1 MVKKILLVLLLGLLA
16 LSRFAYAKKLHPLHI
31 NREIITTTD
40 TIPNAD
46 VMEVVRKAIYAA
58 NDFNVQAVANL
69 YTPNA
74 VVADDEPPY
83 SWNGP
88 TAGIQ
93 WVNAVEKAVKEFRI
107 TKFIGA
113 IEPVK
118 VYQQNADNVYL
129 VVPVNYT
136 GDLPGHAHFSA
147 RGAFTFVLRQI
158 NDKWMIKSQV
168 WMPEKGMDY

>member
-1 MVKKILLVLLLGLLA
+1 MIKKILLVSLFGLLA
-16 LSRFAYAKKLHPLHI
+16 LSRFAYAKKPYRLNI
-31 NREIITTTD
+31 NRKVITTTD

-93 WVNAVEKAVKEFRI
+93 WINAVEKAVKDFRI
-107 TKFIGA
+107 TKFTGT

-118 VYQQNADNVYL
+118 VYQQNADNVYV

-136 GDLPGHAHFSA
+136 GDLPGKAHFSA

>member
-1 MVKKILLVLLLGLLA
+1 MVKKILLVSLIGLLA
-16 LSRFAYAKKLHPLHI
+16 LGRFAYARPFRPYGICKVVI
-31 NREIITTTD
+31 AAD
-40 TIPNAD
+40 TVPNGD
-46 VMEVVRKAIYAA
+46 VMEVVRVAIYAA
-58 NDFNVQAVANL
+58 NDFNIQAVANL

-93 WVNAVEKAVKEFRI
+93 WINAVERAVKEYRI
-107 TKFIGA
+107 TKFKGT

-118 VYQQNADNVYL
+118 VYQQTSDNVYV
-129 VVPVNYT
+129 VVPVSYT
-136 GDLPGHAHFSA
+136 GNLPGRDHFSA
-147 RGAFTFVLRQI
+147 RGAFAFVLRQV

-168 WMPEKGMDY
+168 WIPEKGMDN